1 MMSAKTS
8 AGTPRYT
15 SGWQC
20 FRLVI
25 VEEGIRGLFA
35 GLSVN
40 LFRGI
45 SGPLLLVMF
54 DLIKDKLQ

>member
-1 MMSAKTS
+1 MMSAKDS
-8 AGTPRYT
+8 AGAPRYS

-20 FRLVI
+20 FRSILA
-25 VEEGIRGLFA
+25 EEGARGLFA

-45 SGPLLLVMF
+45 SGPILLVMF
-54 DLIKDKLQ
+54 DIIKDVLH